1 MQEGGYNIEAVR
13 QCAATLLFALSGS
26 DRVVDDLGEAPPM
39 DFRWNEE
46 AIVAALYELH
56 DLAGYRRKPR
66 PPQVREGWEP
76 KV

>member
-1 MQEGGYNIEAVR
+1 VN
-13 QCAATLLFALSGS
+13 ALTGS
-26 DRVVDDLGEAPPM
+26 DRVVDDLGEAPPL

-66 PPQVREGWEP
+66 AAGPRGVGGEEVRRWEIATRLLQRLTL
-76 KV
+76 